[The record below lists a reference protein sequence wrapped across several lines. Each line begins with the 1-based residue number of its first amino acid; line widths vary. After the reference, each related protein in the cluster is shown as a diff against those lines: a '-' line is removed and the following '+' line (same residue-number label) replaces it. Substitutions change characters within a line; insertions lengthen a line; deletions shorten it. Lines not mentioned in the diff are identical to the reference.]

1 MQPGRIQLNIP
12 QQHLRTI
19 SLHYTIPIYHTPMDL
34 FVTPFSIQGVF
45 DTPTEAALD
54 GGDGGGSCIVA

>member
-1 MQPGRIQLNIP
+1 
-12 QQHLRTI
+12 
-19 SLHYTIPIYHTPMDL
+19 MDL

-54 GGDGGGSCIVA
+54 GGDGGPPCIVA